1 MVVQPSDMVD
11 AIQELN
17 RNGNKVE
24 SITDED
30 GHYIIKY
37 LYDETYAEEMKERD
51 YRRLI
56 RMERS
61 INKHPDLKRA
71 VMAAM
76 GHEDNMIGPALEK
89 FETNG
94 G

>member
-1 MVVQPSDMVD
+1 MIVMPSEMPD
-11 AIQELN
+11 AIRKLAG
-17 RNGNKVE
+17 NGNTVKSMVH
-24 SITDED
+24 ED
-30 GHYIIKY
+30 GRYIIEY
-37 LYDETYAEEMKERD
+37 RYDEASVRENKEAD

-76 GHEDNMIGPALEK
+76 KHEDNMIGQALEK
-89 FETNG
+89 LKTNG